1 MEMPESQKFGI
12 LRTLMMYEERPHVRA
27 VYGMASYYKESF
39 NSTIKKT
46 REEWDTV
53 PLEKGGVAWRQASQ
67 HRPLI
72 GSASDFSDKKFKG
85 KADTRNNSSKGT
97 NGMHNNM
104 PLTQEHQMELGKG
117 ESKPTPGNPKGYS
130 KRQITVLNFFRD
142 RDSKN
147 RIRNSND
154 DGNFSNWG
162 GETNSF
168 RNNENVEYK
177 KGMAFNMFKPS
188 DRESITPSKDPT
200 VDEIFNS
207 TLMRGA
213 RKDIIRIGE
222 IEPNRGDRT

>member
-1 MEMPESQKFGI
+1 
-12 LRTLMMYEERPHVRA
+12 MMYEERPHVRA

-130 KRQITVLNFFRD
+130 KRQI
-142 RDSKN
+142 
-147 RIRNSND
+147 
-154 DGNFSNWG
+154 GC
-162 GETNSF
+162 
-168 RNNENVEYK
+168 
-177 KGMAFNMFKPS
+177 
-188 DRESITPSKDPT
+188 
-200 VDEIFNS
+200 
-207 TLMRGA
+207 
-213 RKDIIRIGE
+213 
-222 IEPNRGDRT
+222 